1 MSCEVIL
8 FNTDGPV
15 GVVTMNRPGFH
26 ERVRQKSSVRV
37 AHEYKLE
44 RHSAHNGHIFGC
56 GPNST
61 AINAANKGE
70 GT

>member
-44 RHSAHNGHIFGC
+44 RHSTHNGHIFGC
-56 GPNST
+56 GPN
-61 AINAANKGE
+61 
-70 GT
+70 